1 MKEKHVVSTRKVG
14 NSMMVT
20 IPKGPPVAK
29 KYSVYAGANQ
39 QLIFIP
45 QQPSIFDDPK
55 YKDENFVQTESI
67 Q

>member
-29 KYSVYAGANQ
+29 K
-39 QLIFIP
+39 
-45 QQPSIFDDPK
+45 
-55 YKDENFVQTESI
+55 
-67 Q
+67 